1 MAVLDE
7 DFCTDLMTPEG
18 GDTLW
23 SLPFLV
29 PACDPLDWESLHEQA
44 EARVKEERG
53 RANVAELR
61 CEELRRSE
69 RDACSRARSLERQL
83 DTCRF
88 KLKAAVA
95 EAKDTASAVS
105 SAPKIG
111 SRAAKALERRVK
123 SQDDEIADLRVS
135 LLKSHEHR
143 ERIEARHRDD
153 INWLKQ
159 DIDRGRSEI
168 VKVSRRG
175 NRAVESLRKQAEHR
189 LAAARRLVEARE
201 GTIAWLRERNDRL
214 RAAVVRATGLI
225 ASLREKNGRLRA
237 EVRDLTAENAALASR
252 VETLQA
258 QLDRLRSTR
267 SVLSKALYGSRS
279 EQQKKPGAGHKR
291 GQQCGTAGHG
301 RTQRPGLGQ
310 KKETRDP
317 PEDARVCPGCGKPYA
332 ANGERC
338 TTLFEIEVEAY
349 EKTIVRPRYR
359 RTCDCASSPR
369 EATAPPVA
377 RLFDNTP
384 YGVSVWV
391 CLLYERFVCCRPLHR
406 VAAWLVDMG
415 LAISPG
421 TLADSTKRFVPL
433 FEPLAKA
440 ILAHQNEAAL
450 RHADETSWRVQ
461 AYREKG
467 RSSRA
472 WLWTSVSDDAVYFH
486 IDPSRSAEVAM
497 KLFGSV
503 KDIVVLVCDRF
514 SAYKKL
520 ARELGGKV
528 ILQWCW
534 AHQRR
539 SFIDCAAGHV
549 RLTRWCQR
557 WIERIALIY
566 RLNEARLKHYD
577 RAHPLER
584 QSPTFDVAH
593 AKLKKAVDELFAAA
607 EAELAGL
614 TDRARRAKPLRSL
627 LNHREGL
634 CVFVDKPFVPMDN
647 NRGELSLRAAV
658 IGRRLSFGSD
668 SEKGAGFTATM
679 YSVAGTLAIN
689 GIDVRRW
696 LQEWLTACA
705 ENGGKPP
712 DDLSPWLPWSMS
724 EERRRELA
732 ASG

>member
-29 PACDPLDWESLHEQA
+29 PACDPLDWESLLEQA
-44 EARVKEERG
+44 EARVKEERT
-53 RANVAELR
+53 RAAVADLR

-175 NRAVESLRKQAEHR
+175 NRAVESLRKQAAHR

-279 EQQKKPGAGHKR
+279 EQQKKPGTGRKR
-291 GQQCGTAGHG
+291 GQQRGTAGHG

-349 EKTIVRPRYR
+349 ENTIVRPRYR

-369 EATAPPVA
+369 EVTAPPVA

-384 YGVSVWV
+384 YGVSAWV

-406 VAAWLVDMG
+406 VAAWLADMG

-440 ILAHQNEAAL
+440 ILAHQNEAPL

-549 RLTRWCQR
+549 RLRRWCQR

>member
-29 PACDPLDWESLHEQA
+29 PACDPLDWESLLEQA
-44 EARVKEERG
+44 EARVKEERT
-53 RANVAELR
+53 RAAVADLR

-279 EQQKKPGAGHKR
+279 EQQKKPGTGRKR
-291 GQQCGTAGHG
+291 GQQRGTAGHG

-349 EKTIVRPRYR
+349 ENTIVRPRYR

-369 EATAPPVA
+369 EVTAPPVA

-384 YGVSVWV
+384 YGVSAWV

-406 VAAWLVDMG
+406 VAAWLADMG

-440 ILAHQNEAAL
+440 ILAHQNEAPL

-549 RLTRWCQR
+549 RLRRWCQR

-627 LNHREGL
+627 VKHREGL

-647 NRGELSLRAAV
+647 NRGERALRSAV

>member
-61 CEELRRSE
+61 CEELRRLE

-279 EQQKKPGAGHKR
+279 EQQKKPGAGHKPASSAAPPDTGAPSAPGSGR
-291 GQQCGTAGHG
+291 RRKHAIRRRMRASARVAANPMPPTASGAPPSSRSRSRPTRRRSSARATAGH
-301 RTQRPGLGQ
+301 
-310 KKETRDP
+310 
-317 PEDARVCPGCGKPYA
+317 
-332 ANGERC
+332 
-338 TTLFEIEVEAY
+338 
-349 EKTIVRPRYR
+349 
-359 RTCDCASSPR
+359 
-369 EATAPPVA
+369 ATAPPRRAKRPRRRWRGCSTTRPTGSASGCACSTSASSAAVPCIGSRPGWSIWGWRSRRGRWPTA
-377 RLFDNTP
+377 P
-384 YGVSVWV
+384 SAS
-391 CLLYERFVCCRPLHR
+391 CRCSSRWPR
-406 VAAWLVDMG
+406 
-415 LAISPG
+415 
-421 TLADSTKRFVPL
+421 
-433 FEPLAKA
+433 
-440 ILAHQNEAAL
+440 
-450 RHADETSWRVQ
+450 
-461 AYREKG
+461 
-467 RSSRA
+467 RSSRTKTRRRCA
-472 WLWTSVSDDAVYFH
+472 MPTKHPGAFRR
-486 IDPSRSAEVAM
+486 IARKAGRAAPGCGPRSATTPSTSTSTPRAVP
-497 KLFGSV
+497 
-503 KDIVVLVCDRF
+503 
-514 SAYKKL
+514 
-520 ARELGGKV
+520 
-528 ILQWCW
+528 
-534 AHQRR
+534 R
-539 SFIDCAAGHV
+539 S
-549 RLTRWCQR
+549 R
-557 WIERIALIY
+557 
-566 RLNEARLKHYD
+566 
-577 RAHPLER
+577 
-584 QSPTFDVAH
+584 
-593 AKLKKAVDELFAAA
+593 
-607 EAELAGL
+607 
-614 TDRARRAKPLRSL
+614 
-627 LNHREGL
+627 
-634 CVFVDKPFVPMDN
+634 
-647 NRGELSLRAAV
+647 
-658 IGRRLSFGSD
+658 
-668 SEKGAGFTATM
+668 
-679 YSVAGTLAIN
+679 
-689 GIDVRRW
+689 
-696 LQEWLTACA
+696 
-705 ENGGKPP
+705 
-712 DDLSPWLPWSMS
+712 
-724 EERRRELA
+724 
-732 ASG
+732 

>member
-1 MAVLDE
+1 M
-7 DFCTDLMTPEG
+7 
-18 GDTLW
+18 
-23 SLPFLV
+23 
-29 PACDPLDWESLHEQA
+29 
-44 EARVKEERG
+44 
-53 RANVAELR
+53 AELR

-95 EAKDTASAVS
+95 EAKDAAGAVS

-111 SRAAKALERRVK
+111 SRAAKALERRLRFL
-123 SQDDEIADLRVS
+123 DDEVADLRVT
-135 LLKSHEHR
+135 LHRAHEHR
-143 ERIEARHRDD
+143 ERIEARHQDE

-168 VKVSRRG
+168 VKAYRKGERV
-175 NRAVESLRKQAEHR
+175 AESLRKQFDR
-189 LAAARRLVEARE
+189 QLAAAMRLVEARE
-201 GTIAWLRERNDRL
+201 GTIAWLRERNGRM
-214 RAAVVRATGLI
+214 RAAIVRATELI
-225 ASLREKNGRLRA
+225 AALREKNARLRA
-237 EVRDLTAENAALASR
+237 EVRDLKCENAALASR
-252 VETLQA
+252 VEKLEVD
-258 QLDRLRSTR
+258 LDKLRSTR

-279 EQQKKPGAGHKR
+279 ERQKKPGTGRKR
-291 GQQCGTAGHG
+291 GQQRGAAGHG

-310 KKETRDP
+310 KKEPRDP
-317 PEDARVCPGCGKPYA
+317 PEDARVCPRCGKPYA

-338 TTLFEIEVEAY
+338 TTLVEIDVEAY
-349 EKTIVRPRYR
+349 ENTIVRSRWR
-359 RTCDCASSPR
+359 RSCECPSSPR
-369 EATAPPVA
+369 DVTAPPVA
-377 RLFDNTP
+377 RLFDTTP
-384 YGVSVWV
+384 YGISVWV
-391 CLLYERFVCCRPLHR
+391 CMLYERFVCCRPLHR
-406 VAAWLVDMG
+406 VAAWLADMG

-421 TLADSTKRFVPL
+421 TLADSIKRFVPL
-433 FEPLAKA
+433 FEPLAEE

-472 WLWTSVSDDAVYFH
+472 WLWTSVSPDAVYFH

-497 KLFGSV
+497 KLFGST
-503 KDIVVLVCDRF
+503 KGIVVLVCDRY

-520 ARELGGKV
+520 ARELAGKV

-539 SFIDCAAGHV
+539 SFIDCAAGRV
-549 RLTRWCQR
+549 RLRRWCQR
-557 WIERIALIY
+557 WIERIAEIY
-566 RLNEARLKHYD
+566 RLNDARLKHYD

-584 QSPTFDVAH
+584 QSPAFDVAH

-627 LNHREGL
+627 VKHREGL

-647 NRGELSLRAAV
+647 NRGERALRSAV

-696 LQEWLTACA
+696 LKEWLTACA
-705 ENGGKPP
+705 ENGGEPP

-724 EERRRELA
+724 EERRRELT